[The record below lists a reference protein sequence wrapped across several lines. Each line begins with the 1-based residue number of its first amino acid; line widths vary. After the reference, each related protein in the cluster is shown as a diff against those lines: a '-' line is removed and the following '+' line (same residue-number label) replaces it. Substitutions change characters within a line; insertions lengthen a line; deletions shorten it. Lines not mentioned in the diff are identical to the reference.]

1 MFIETPVFPDYRGN
15 GLELVPTFATDVI
28 RVNSGHEASNLRW
41 SQPLRVFNGATT
53 HRTKAERDEIEAFFL
68 AVAKGRANQFRVRD
82 ITDYQ
87 DEGRG
92 VVTLVSGNVYQL
104 GKTYTS
110 GAQVHTRDIRKPRS
124 GEVSVQG
131 GGTYSLDFTTGRVT
145 HTGGGVPTG
154 WTGLFD
160 VPVRFDHDGLVFE
173 FAGRSQAKPVF
184 LAQEL
189 RLVEVRV

>member
-1 MFIETPVFPDYRGN
+1 MFIETPVFPDYLAP
-15 GLELVPTFATDVI
+15 GLELGPMFATDVI
-28 RVNSGHEASNLRW
+28 RVNSGHEASNVRW
-41 SQPLRVFNGATT
+41 SQALRVWNGATT
-53 HRTKAERDEIEAFFL
+53 HRTEAERLAIEAFFL
-68 AVAKGRANQFRVRD
+68 AAKGRANPFRLRD
-82 ITDYQ
+82 ITDYK

-110 GAQVHTRDIRKPRS
+110 GAQIHTRDIRKPRS

-131 GGTYSLDFTTGRVT
+131 GGTYSLDTTTGRVT

-160 VPVRFDHDGLVFE
+160 VPVRFDHDQLVFE
-173 FAGRSQAKPVF
+173 FAGRSQTKPVF